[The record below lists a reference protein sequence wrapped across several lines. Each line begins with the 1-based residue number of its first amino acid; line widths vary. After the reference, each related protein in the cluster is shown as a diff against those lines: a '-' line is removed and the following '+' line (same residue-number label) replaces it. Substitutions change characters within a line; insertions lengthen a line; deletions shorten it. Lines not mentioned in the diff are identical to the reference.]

1 MLTPPEIRTP
11 RPVSFE
17 MLKVWRMGERGRGE
31 MGGEALDMP
40 SGELLLLWIWER
52 RGGREGERKEPD
64 KQNYKEKRR
73 RKEEKGGERREGGKE
88 EEGRRRRRE
97 EGGGG
102 KKEEGRRRREEG
114 GEEEERRRRGEEG
127 SVSCWSSSC
136 VHCL

>member
-1 MLTPPEIRTP
+1 
-11 RPVSFE
+11 
-17 MLKVWRMGERGRGE
+17 

-73 RKEEKGGERREGGKE
+73 RKE
-88 EEGRRRRRE
+88 
-97 EGGGG
+97 
-102 KKEEGRRRREEG
+102 GRRRREEG

-127 SVSCWSSSC
+127 SVSRWSSSC